1 MKRRTAALVVALAL
15 SSISISCLGRYLR
28 LGVDDQEG
36 RDLLRRSR
44 ITYADR
50 DGLHL
55 ARGDGSDASLL
66 LAASRLGERGAV
78 FLPTLSSDGTRLAFA
93 GLVEL
98 DVRDSTGQEL
108 SVNILSLSGA
118 AVTEWRQV
126 RMTKI
131 APPGAGRRY
140 EAFTAAG
147 IAWSPDGDR
156 IAVGLRR
163 PVPAGGDLLVVL
175 DAGGEPVRSFN
186 LGDRKFTRVSG
197 VSWFPDGRALAL
209 GLEDPADDTGRGLVA
224 RLSLEDGDRTA
235 GAIEP
240 IGPGTFPAISPD
252 GRRIA
257 VIDYRNEMWDIVLL
271 SPGGMEMRR
280 FARPA
285 GRALNRPYWS
295 PDGRYLYYYS
305 LASTGPLGLIE
316 INMLRCLDTRDSH
329 VFDLVRL
336 G

>member
-1 MKRRTAALVVALAL
+1 MKRRTAALLAALAL
-15 SSISISCLGRYLR
+15 SSISVACLGRYLR
-28 LGVDDQEG
+28 LGVDDREG
-36 RDLLRRSR
+36 RDLLRRSQ
-44 ITYADR
+44 ITWADR

-55 ARGDGSDASLL
+55 ARGDGSDASMV
-66 LAASRLGERGAV
+66 LAASRLGDGGAV
-78 FLPTLSSDGTRLAFA
+78 FLPTLSADGTRLAFA
-93 GLVEL
+93 GLVDL
-98 DVRDSTGQEL
+98 DVRDSTGQDL

-118 AVTEWRQV
+118 AVTGWRQA
-126 RMTKI
+126 RMERI

-147 IAWSPDGDR
+147 IAWSPGGDR

-163 PVPAGGDLLVVL
+163 PVPAGGDLLLVL
-175 DAGGEPVRSFN
+175 DAGGEPLRSFP

-197 VSWFPDGRALAL
+197 ISWFPDGRALAI
-209 GLEDPADDTGRGLVA
+209 GLEDPADDSGRGLVA
-224 RLSLEDGDRTA
+224 GLSLEDGDRPA

-240 IGPGTFPAISPD
+240 IGPGAFPAISPD

-271 SPGGMEMRR
+271 SRGGTEMRR

-316 INMLRCLDTRDSH
+316 INMLRCLDTRDSR